1 MPAFMPAAPG
11 RPWLVP
17 IMGGL
22 VGIAWV
28 ALLLWEQSP
37 YGRYL
42 DHGRWTE
49 LGLAAGICRVL
60 PAGELLLPGLLYA
73 GGWLLM
79 TAAMMLPT
87 ILPLLRRF
95 DRLIAARGDR
105 TGLLALLVAGYLLV
119 WLGFG
124 VAAHL
129 LDLALHEAVRQSDW
143 LAFHAWVLGA
153 GVLALAGLFQFSRL
167 KYHCLDR
174 CRTPLGFIIQH
185 WHGRTPRRDALRL
198 GAHHG
203 LFCVGCCWAIM
214 LLMFVVGTGNIGW
227 MQLLGAVM
235 AAEKNLAWG
244 WRLSRPLGLALLG
257 WAGVIVA
264 ANGWA

>member
-1 MPAFMPAAPG
+1 MPAMPG
-11 RPWLVP
+11 RQPWLAPV
-17 IMGGL
+17 MGGL
-22 VGIAWV
+22 VGAAWV
-28 ALLLWEQSP
+28 TLYLWGRSP

-42 DHGRWTE
+42 DHGSWTDM
-49 LGLAAGICRVL
+49 GLAASICRAL
-60 PAGELLLPGLLYA
+60 PAGEWLLPGLLYA

-95 DRLIAARGDR
+95 ERLVAARPDRL
-105 TGLLALLVAGYLLV
+105 GLLALLATGYLLV

-129 LDLALHEAVRQSDW
+129 LDLALHAAVQQSDW
-143 LAFHAWVLGA
+143 LALHGWVLGA
-153 GVLALAGLFQFSRL
+153 GVLAVAGAFQFSGI

-174 CRTPLGFIIQH
+174 CRTPLGFIIRH

-214 LLMFVVGTGNIGW
+214 LLMFVVGTGSLGW
-227 MQLLGAVM
+227 MLLLGAVM
-235 AAEKNLAWG
+235 AAEKTLAWG
-244 WRLSRPLGLALLG
+244 WRLSRPLGFALLG
-257 WAGVIVA
+257 WAGLIVA
-264 ANGWA
+264 ANAWA